1 MLINLL
7 WLIQPQPQERPL
19 RIKRPRKENEKDN
32 EGVDEQ
38 GSTPGQQPSAS
49 ADQQAAA
56 RRPTQDEMTSS
67 FRVQTGSN
75 GNGNG
80 NEDEAPSA
88 AEKDETNN
96 VHPSEGAAQEPASN
110 GTAPETTDSQQQQ
123 QQQEQQQAPPPEQ
136 SGPAPVPEDNTTTPM
151 DMDTAEE
158 QKES

>member
-32 EGVDEQ
+32 EGLDEQ

-75 GNGNG
+75 DNDNG
-80 NEDEAPSA
+80 NEDETPLRDDV
-88 AEKDETNN
+88 KTN
-96 VHPSEGAAQEPASN
+96 
-110 GTAPETTDSQQQQ
+110 PEH
-123 QQQEQQQAPPPEQ
+123 
-136 SGPAPVPEDNTTTPM
+136 
-151 DMDTAEE
+151 
-158 QKES
+158 

>member
-32 EGVDEQ
+32 EGLDEQ

-75 GNGNG
+75 DNDNG
-80 NEDEAPSA
+80 NEDEAFST

-96 VHPSEGAAQEPASN
+96 VHPSDDAAQEPASN

-123 QQQEQQQAPPPEQ
+123 QPPPPQ
-136 SGPAPVPEDNTTTPM
+136 PAPVPEDNTTTPM
-151 DMDTAEE
+151 DMDTTEE

>member
-32 EGVDEQ
+32 EGLDEQ

-75 GNGNG
+75 DNHNG
-80 NEDEAPSA
+80 NEDEAFST
-88 AEKDETNN
+88 AEKEETNN
-96 VHPSEGAAQEPASN
+96 VHPSDDAAQEPASN
-110 GTAPETTDSQQQQ
+110 GTAPGTTDSQQQQ
-123 QQQEQQQAPPPEQ
+123 QQQSPPPQ
-136 SGPAPVPEDNTTTPM
+136 PAPVPEDNTTTPM
-151 DMDTAEE
+151 DMDTTEE